1 MLEGTSD
8 RSLSLLITLA
18 GHLLVRVVSPIAR
31 MSELRRLYFLF
42 LTGIFNHDIFD
53 KTSVFDV
60 LVKLR
65 RSLPH
70 HLHLALIPVAF
81 REQIGCFLQL
91 QVVLS
96 FFKLSLA
103 IYIRGV

>member
-8 RSLSLLITLA
+8 GSLSLLITLA

-70 HLHLALIPVAF
+70 HLHLALIPAAF

-103 IYIRGV
+103 IYMRDV